1 MGKQNIYDNQIFF
14 ENYKELRSKDDNA
27 NVLFE
32 IPAFLSLL
40 PEVQG
45 LKVLDL
51 GCGFGDHCRLLIDK
65 GAKKVVGLDISQKMI
80 EVAKVENNN
89 SKIEYINLPMEDILR
104 IGQKFDLV
112 VSSLA
117 FHYVEDFE
125 KLVKDIYSIL
135 DKGGYLVFSQEHP
148 LATSYSTGK
157 RWTINDMGEKIY
169 ANISNYGREGERN
182 IGWFVEGVKKYHRTF
197 STILNILIQ
206 AGFKIEKIIELV
218 PNANIIDRYPEY
230 NDLFHKPDFLLLKVV
245 K

>member
-14 ENYKELRSKDDNA
+14 ENYKQLRSKSDNA
-27 NVLFE
+27 NILFE
-32 IPAFLSLL
+32 IPALTSLL

-65 GAKKVVGLDISQKMI
+65 GAEKVVGLDISQKMI
-80 EVAKVENNN
+80 EVAEVENKS
-89 SKIEYINLPMEDILR
+89 SKIEYINLPMEELTL

-125 KLVKDIYSIL
+125 GLIKDIYNIL
-135 DKGGYLVFSQEHP
+135 EDGGYLVFSQEHP
-148 LATSYSTGK
+148 LATSYSTGE
-157 RWTINDMGEKIY
+157 RWTKNNKGEKIY

-197 STILNILIQ
+197 STILNVLIQ
-206 AGFKIEKIIELV
+206 VGFKIEKIVEPL
-218 PNANIIDRYPEY
+218 PNDDIIDSYPKY